1 VLGVDANR
9 LLEILAGFF
18 NGIADAS
25 SSKALIH
32 RINKQRRCLASR
44 CIVPS
49 SGSVHFPRSIVLLI
63 CRSNSN
69 PERQCLK
76 ASSRDRI
83 WKMSEELEH
92 IVDPPFKA
100 IATVARMVAVA
111 GAKIQKPLQS

>member
-9 LLEILAGFF
+9 VLEILTGFF

-32 RINKQRRCLASR
+32 RIDKQRRGLASR

-49 SGSVHFPRSIVLLI
+49 SGSVRFLRPTLLLI
-63 CRSNSN
+63 CRSSSN

-83 WKMSEELEH
+83 WKTSEELEYV
-92 IVDPPFKA
+92 IDPPFKA
-100 IATVARMVAVA
+100 IATVTRMVAVA
-111 GAKIQKPLQS
+111 HAKIQKSLQS